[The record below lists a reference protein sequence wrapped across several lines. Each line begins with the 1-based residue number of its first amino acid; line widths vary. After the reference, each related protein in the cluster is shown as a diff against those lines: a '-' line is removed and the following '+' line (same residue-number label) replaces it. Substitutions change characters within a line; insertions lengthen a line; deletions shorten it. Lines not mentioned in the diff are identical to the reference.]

1 MTKKNL
7 VLLTAVALVCGG
19 LLTAPLQAA
28 ENYGGVFGLLS
39 VYQKTSVSSPAGS
52 GNVGPGIGAGGGFVL
67 GQTMGTGRWG
77 GELRYFYSKNDYE
90 LDAGAQSHS
99 LGGQSHTVHY
109 DVLYYLTDSN
119 ANVRP
124 FIAFGGGF
132 RVYQGTGTEQP
143 DAPGSDLALLT
154 KSNQTLPTGDFGVGV
169 RFRLGNNLFF
179 RVEFRDFITESP
191 DKVIT
196 PSLGADIGSI
206 LHNWTPMFGITW
218 IF

>member
-7 VLLTAVALVCGG
+7 VLLTTLALGWG
-19 LLTAPLQAA
+19 WLFAAPLQA
-28 ENYGGVFGLLS
+28 ENYGGALGLLS

-52 GNVGPGIGAGGGFVL
+52 GNVGPGIGAGGGFIL

-90 LDAGAQSHS
+90 LDAGAKSHS

-109 DVLYYLTDSN
+109 DVLYYLTDNN

-124 FIAFGGGF
+124 FVAFGAGF
-132 RVYQGTGTEQP
+132 RVYQGTGSEEP
-143 DAPGSDLALLT
+143 DAPGADLALLT
-154 KSNQTLPTGDFGVGV
+154 KSNQTVPTGDFGIGV
-169 RFRLGNNLFF
+169 RFRIGDNVCF
-179 RVEFRDFITESP
+179 RVEVRDFITQSP
-191 DKVIT
+191 DQVIT
-196 PSLGADIGSI
+196 PSVGADIGSI
-206 LHNWTPMFGITW
+206 LHNWTPMFGVTW